1 MLMKKRN
8 VSLNQ
13 IELNMEKSIE
23 EFENKH
29 EIQIPK
35 HFRRHK
41 RFGFPKS
48 KLYKSITPSRLEK
61 NHITVNKELGI
72 S

>member
-1 MLMKKRN
+1 MKKRN
-8 VSLNQ
+8 VSLDQ
-13 IELNMEKSIE
+13 IEVNMEKSIE
-23 EFENKH
+23 EFENKY
-29 EIQIPK
+29 EIQMPK

-48 KLYKSITPSRLEK
+48 KLYKSIKPSKLEK
-61 NHITVNKELGI
+61 NRIIVNKELRI